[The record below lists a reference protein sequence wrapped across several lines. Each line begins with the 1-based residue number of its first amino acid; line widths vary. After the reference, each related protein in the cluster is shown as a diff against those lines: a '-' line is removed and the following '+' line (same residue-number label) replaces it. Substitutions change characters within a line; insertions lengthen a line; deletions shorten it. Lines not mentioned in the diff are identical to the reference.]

1 MSNDLQISF
10 NDLKGM
16 GQVIANSKLFG
27 VKTADEAIALMLIA
41 QAEGLHPAIAARDYH
56 IIQGRPS
63 LKADAMLSR
72 FQSVGGKIKWH
83 ELTDTIADA
92 TFSHTQGGDIRLSWD
107 IARAKQAGLL
117 TGKDNWSKYPRAM
130 LRARLISEAIRTI
143 FPSCVTGVYTPEEI
157 EDMESDPPKN
167 ITPKPEDKNPEE
179 KKPEPEKKDSKEL
192 LSKTLTEFEYRFD
205 EKNKL
210 HIVSTPDGEYKTSDN
225 TIGDKAKDVIIASSI
240 ITVKFMKVSKGFKL
254 IDVEKAV
261 A

>member
-16 GQVIANSKLFG
+16 GQVMANSKLFG

-72 FQSVGGKIKWH
+72 FQNVGGKIKWH

-92 TFSHTQGGDIRLSWD
+92 TFSHPQGGDIRLSWD
-107 IARAKQAGLL
+107 IKRAEQAQLVK
-117 TGKDNWSKYPRAM
+117 GKDNWVKYPRAM

-143 FPSCVTGVYTPEEI
+143 FPSCVSGVYTPEEI
-157 EDMESDPPKN
+157 EDLTEDPKN
-167 ITPKPEDKNPEE
+167 ITHTTPKTEE
-179 KKPEPEKKDSKEL
+179 KKPVTEPKKETKEL
-192 LSKTLTEFEYRFD
+192 LSKTLDVFEYRFD
-205 EKNKL
+205 ETNKL
-210 HIVSTPDGEYKTSDN
+210 HVVSTPDGEYKTSDN
-225 TIGDKAKDVIIASSI
+225 TIGDKAKDVIINSTV
-240 ITVKFMKVSKGFKL
+240 ITIKFMKVKQGFKL
-254 IDVEKAV
+254 LDIEKAV